1 MMYEW
6 QSAGQV
12 SIANERFVVSMLEG
26 RPGVYRFTITEVS
39 RTRCFYVGETDNLSR
54 RMNNYGTPDRRSKRT

>member
-1 MMYEW
+1 MSDSW
-6 QSAGQV
+6 CP
-12 SIANERFVVSMLEG
+12 MLEG

-54 RMNNYGTPDRRSKRT
+54 RMNNYRHPGADAANEREAQRVRLLKAAR